1 MNKTQINKDLELLR
15 KMWGIEKLQ
24 TPFIARHE
32 LDKFWEKRKEIE
44 ELAIDSGGRTK
55 DDMIQVLEDNYNW
68 CKSNK

>member
-15 KMWGIEKLQ
+15 KMWGLERLQ

-44 ELAIDSGGRTK
+44 ELETK
-55 DDMIQVLEDNYNW
+55 LKELKNGKEI
-68 CKSNK
+68 

>member
-44 ELAIDSGGRTK
+44 ELETK
-55 DDMIQVLEDNYNW
+55 LKELKNGN
-68 CKSNK
+68 